1 MTMPHLMNCAHSS
14 SGWCLPCVKDLHDK
28 GEKAYQ
34 DYLSL
39 LPVTYAAEELADGR
53 IQLKAF
59 FATVHNARLE
69 GCRGLEKMS
78 RLLWL
83 ESENQSLHGEVAYL
97 KAAMDRVETKE
108 PRQ

>member
-1 MTMPHLMNCAHSS
+1 MTMPHLMNCSHSET
-14 SGWCLPCVKDLHDK
+14 GWCLECVKGLHSE

-34 DYLSL
+34 DYLAL
-39 LPVTYAAEELADGR
+39 LPVTYAAEELAEGR

-83 ESENQSLHGEVAYL
+83 EDERKTLLGEVAYL
-97 KAAMDRVETKE
+97 KAALEREQN
-108 PRQ
+108 R